1 LHDEDRWLLAAMDDQ
16 LRDTTQNREHL
27 RARARELRTQ
37 ADQSDIK
44 GVATRAWRSPG
55 ATRMLRPLV
64 WLLAER
70 QRSRARSSPR

>member
-44 GVATRAWRSPG
+44 GVRNAS
-55 ATRMLRPLV
+55 
-64 WLLAER
+64 LALA
-70 QRSRARSSPR
+70 ARYEDSAAARLAAH